1 MARRRMFS
9 LDIVDSDQFT
19 DLPATARL
27 LYYELGVRADDDGF
41 VGNPRKITRFAECSE
56 DDIKILE
63 DKGFIY
69 MFDSGVLAIRNWLAN
84 NQLRNDR
91 YHETYYKNEK
101 NMIGVNLNN
110 KTYYLYDNSGL
121 PEGLPLVALDEVRKK
136 KNNEEEEKEEEINS
150 EQLKEE
156 EYNTFDVS
164 DIDPKIINQFEL
176 LWNKYPKRVGKKEAL
191 YYYNQAIKNGESFE
205 IIEQGLDNYIEH
217 LKNDDTPDIHIKYGS
232 NWFKNECWDDEY
244 EVNYHNIDFPF

>member
-19 DLPATARL
+19 DLPPTSRL

-56 DDIKILE
+56 EDIKILE

-91 YHETYYKNEK
+91 YHETYFKNEK
-101 NMIGVNLNN
+101 SMIGVNLNN
-110 KTYYLYDNSGL
+110 KTYYLYDDSRL
-121 PEGLPLVALDEVRKK
+121 PDGLPLVALEEIRRK
-136 KNNEEEEKEEEINS
+136 KNNEEEEKEEEYNS
-150 EQLKEE
+150 
-156 EYNTFDVS
+156 FDLS
-164 DIDPKIINQFEL
+164 DIDP
-176 LWNKYPKRVGKKEAL
+176 
-191 YYYNQAIKNGESFE
+191 
-205 IIEQGLDNYIEH
+205 
-217 LKNDDTPDIHIKYGS
+217 
-232 NWFKNECWDDEY
+232 
-244 EVNYHNIDFPF
+244 

>member
-110 KTYYLYDNSGL
+110 KTYYLYDDSGL

-217 LKNDDTPDIHIKYGS
+217 LKNDATPDIHIKYGS

>member
-41 VGNPRKITRFAECSE
+41 VGNPRKITKFAECSE
-56 DDIKILE
+56 DDIRILE

-69 MFDSGVLAIRNWLAN
+69 MFDSGILAIRNWLAN

-101 NMIGVNLNN
+101 SMIVVNPNN
-110 KTYYLYDNSGL
+110 KTYYLYDDRGL
-121 PEGLPLVALDEVRKK
+121 PDGLPLVALDEIRRK
-136 KNNEEEEKEEEINS
+136 KNNEEEEKEEKINS

-156 EYNTFDVS
+156 YNSFDTS
-164 DIDPKIINQFEL
+164 DIDSQTINQFEF
-176 LWNKYPKRVGKKEAL
+176 LWSKYPKRVGKKEAL

-205 IIEQGLDNYIEH
+205 FIEQGLNNYIEH

-232 NWFKNECWDDEY
+232 NWFKNECWNDEY
-244 EVNYHNIDFPF
+244 ETNNYYFNDIF